1 MGLFSNGMASASP
14 YVPLIV
20 SIFKE
25 CQETSL
31 SHDRLIASLTD
42 LYMKMPFSHF
52 AEDFFEL
59 CRYSLLSADRTAARE
74 RTINFIVRAVI
85 HIIANAPD
93 RNDGKPR
100 NLLLIKAFLF
110 CSKYH
115 ECVKHAPRFRCTQLI
130 YKLLESMGTES
141 CIPVELFDVIQ
152 RVLIRRSKDIKPMVR
167 VQAALGL
174 ARLQNPTDKKCPV
187 IDQLLWLCRHDTSP
201 DVRRAALAAIVLTTF
216 TLPSVVER
224 CRDVS
229 DAVRK
234 TAYAILANRAVVR
247 PLSIAKRI
255 AILQD
260 GLTDTSVEVRKAAQ
274 AMVVAW
280 FNFLDKDPILLLR
293 RLDTEGVP
301 KTSKLCLDNLLP
313 NLNEED
319 LIGVITKWSDD
330 YLDENHIP
338 KPDRCSVECVF
349 FWRVIFENLLK
360 KQKACEESEDNGE
373 GSNSNGK
380 SSSLISS
387 QIASLLELITPNVTN
402 YVDFVISRVDC
413 LLALL
418 RADVDYN
425 ENVMEAECVLEH
437 VLMVSESLDLSDEF
451 GRRRLLDVVRAW
463 LVCPQVPASLT
474 KYLLEIYFKLETNV
488 QNRVVKMTEMTSELL
503 EAAEEDVK
511 RQQQL
516 QKLQEQQQ
524 ASIANGN
531 TESAVT
537 SIADTPLV
545 EPPKPEVVAKPINKA
560 RETFLRI
567 KVAELKVKLNELNES
582 LSECVRQ
589 KNFERATTL
598 QEEFNRLEGERSL
611 LMRELTGLNVHATP
625 VTTATGPAQ
634 SDTGTSIKRE
644 ASAADEATETPVI
657 TIDSESEEE
666 EDEEMGESEDR
677 PNMEVTLVRRQ
688 LKYLSR
694 LSADVVLKSNKMVVV
709 TIQQCPT
716 LWTLPPSLRSLLYNL
731 ILPSVQHA
739 DLAIRNQAI
748 LALGLCCTLDLTLS
762 KTYLPLFYEALKMDH
777 PTVRVTAIGCIID
790 ILVVFGIHPF
800 LEIAHKFEEIS
811 LDLSDL
817 VLLKSSHSAGVTL
830 NASASE
836 TISLALRIL
845 GPLVELLDSDSVTRE
860 VISKED
866 ADLRTA
872 SGVGMTK
879 LFIFGRLLSGRL
891 ISRLLL
897 LWFNQQTSELPT
909 LSQTLGVFF
918 TDFVCSSQERQACVA
933 DAVLPTLSSLVAAPA
948 TSPLSDVDPGLVV
961 DLLVRLTDAASLFP
975 AARTK
980 AAMDAGE
987 EYKSTDNPC
996 HDDLAMRLSNRVLNS
1011 PQSAEAR
1018 LYIRVLGQLRLS
1030 LHKPQLYRDLLRM
1043 VNLMLKKAERHCIL
1057 TLHRFKK
1064 NIQTSITSS
1073 GLNVDDFLEDAP
1085 QQSNPAAATLPA
1097 ETPDSQTSST
1107 RASPTPSEDQPA
1119 LLAPPGATQMDL
1131 EDVEGAP
1138 RRKSIMFNEDM
1149 RKTLAGLSFSGP
1161 PVPSTMLVFTDD
1173 EESDSEREK
1182 DIDERTIRNPPLR
1195 KTARLEVEENGS
1207 HQQRQEKNE
1216 DDDHVE
1222 ITLVEHSKQEE
1233 EKVIE
1238 APRTT
1243 RRRVTVTVTEGSQR
1257 STAKTAAI
1265 TSSRTRLRRLPNTP
1279 NTATTP
1285 VVTRGTEKMPPPTRT
1300 IRRTIRLRPSTTS
1313 TTAKTAP
1320 STVPRPSNVR
1330 TTRHTSTR
1338 NSSSRN

>member
-1 MGLFSNGMASASP
+1 MASSLP
-14 YVPLIV
+14 HVPLIV

-59 CRYSLLSADRTAARE
+59 SRYSLLSADRTAARE

-130 YKLLESMGTES
+130 YKLLEAMGTES

-187 IDQLLWLCRHDTSP
+187 IEQLLWLCRHDTSP

-234 TAYAILANRAVVR
+234 TAYTILANRAVVR

-319 LIGVITKWSDD
+319 LISVITKWSDD
-330 YLDENHIP
+330 YLDEKHIP

-373 GSNSNGK
+373 GSDSNGK
-380 SSSLISS
+380 SSSLTSS
-387 QIASLLELITPNVTN
+387 QIASLLERITPNVTN
-402 YVDFVISRVDC
+402 YVDFVISRVEC

-451 GRRRLLDVVRAW
+451 GRRRLLDVVRTW

-503 EAAEEDVK
+503 EAAEEDLK

-516 QKLQEQQQ
+516 QKQQEQQQ

-537 SIADTPLV
+537 SIANTPLV
-545 EPPKPEVVAKPINKA
+545 EPLKPEVAKPINKA

-567 KVAELKVKLNELNES
+567 KIAELKVKLNELNES

-611 LMRELTGLNVHATP
+611 LMRELTGINVQATP
-625 VTTATGPAQ
+625 VTIATGPAQ
-634 SDTGTSIKRE
+634 SDVSTSIKRE
-644 ASAADEATETPVI
+644 ASAVDEASEIPII

-777 PTVRVTAIGCIID
+777 PTVRVTAIDCIID
-790 ILVVFGIHPF
+790 ILVVFGVHPF
-800 LEIAHKFEEIS
+800 LEIADKFEEIS

-817 VLLKSSHSAGVTL
+817 VLLKSSHSAGVTF

-987 EYKSTDNPC
+987 GYKSTDNPC

-1030 LHKPQLYRDLLRM
+1030 LHKSQLYKDLLRM

-1085 QQSNPAAATLPA
+1085 QQSNPTAATLPA

-1107 RASPTPSEDQPA
+1107 RASPSSSEDQPA

-1131 EDVEGAP
+1131 EDVEGVP
-1138 RRKSIMFNEDM
+1138 RRKSVMFNEHM

-1182 DIDERTIRNPPLR
+1182 DTGERTIRNPPLR
-1195 KTARLEVEENGS
+1195 KIAPLEVEKDRS
-1207 HQQRQEKNE
+1207 HQQQLEEND

-1222 ITLVEHSKQEE
+1222 IILVEHSKQEG

-1238 APRTT
+1238 SPRAT
-1243 RRRVTVTVTEGSQR
+1243 RRRVTVTVTERSQR
-1257 STAKTAAI
+1257 SMPKTAA
-1265 TSSRTRLRRLPNTP
+1265 SRTRLRRLPATP
-1279 NTATTP
+1279 SSLTTP
-1285 VVTRGTEKMPPPTRT
+1285 VVTQDTEKMPPPTST
-1300 IRRTIRLRPSTTS
+1300 IRRTTRLRPSRTS
-1313 TTAKTAP
+1313 TTAKTTP

-1330 TTRHTSTR
+1330 TTRRTSTR
-1338 NSSSRN
+1338 NSSSRK

>member
-1 MGLFSNGMASASP
+1 MVSATP
-14 YVPLIV
+14 QVPLIV
-20 SIFKE
+20 SIFNE

-42 LYMKMPFSHF
+42 LYMKIPFSHF

-74 RTINFIVRAVI
+74 RTIDFIVRSII
-85 HIIANAPD
+85 HIITNAPD

-100 NLLLIKAFLF
+100 NLLLIKTFLF

-115 ECVKHAPRFRCTQLI
+115 ECVKYAPRFRCTQLI
-130 YKLLESMGTES
+130 YKLLEAMGTES

-152 RVLIRRSKDIKPMVR
+152 RVLLRRSKDIKPMVR

-174 ARLQNPTDKKCPV
+174 ARLQNPTDRKCPV
-187 IDQLLWLCRHDTSP
+187 IDQLLWLCRHDTSS

-216 TLPSVVER
+216 TLTSVVER

-234 TAYAILANRAVVR
+234 TAYTILANRAVVR

-260 GLTDTSVEVRKAAQ
+260 GLTDTSMEVRKAAQ
-274 AMVVAW
+274 QMVLAW

-313 NLNEED
+313 ILSEED
-319 LIGVITKWSDD
+319 LIGVITKWSND
-330 YLDENHIP
+330 YLDEKHIP

-349 FWRVIFENLLK
+349 FWRVIFEYLLK
-360 KQKACEESEDNGE
+360 KQKACEEIEDDGNE
-373 GSNSNGK
+373 GDNSNGQ
-380 SSSLISS
+380 SSSLTSS
-387 QIASLLELITPNVTN
+387 QIASLLERVTPTVTN
-402 YVDFVISRVDC
+402 YVDFVISRVDS

-418 RADVDYN
+418 RADADYN
-425 ENVMEAECVLEH
+425 ENVMEVECVLEH
-437 VLMVSESLDLSDEF
+437 VLMVSESLDLTDEF

-474 KYLLEIYFKLETNV
+474 KYLLDIFFKLETNV
-488 QNRVVKMTEMTSELL
+488 QSRVVKMTEMTSELL
-503 EAAEEDVK
+503 EASEDDVK
-511 RQQQL
+511 KQQRQ
-516 QKLQEQQQ
+516 QKLQEQQK
-524 ASIANGN
+524 ASDGNVNNGPAFTNVSNTPIAAP
-531 TESAVT
+531 SQ
-537 SIADTPLV
+537 
-545 EPPKPEVVAKPINKA
+545 PEMIAKPINKA

-582 LSECVRQ
+582 LSECVRL

-598 QEEFNRLEGERSL
+598 QEECNRLDSERSL
-611 LMRELTGLNVHATP
+611 LMREIMGFNIQATP
-625 VTTATGPAQ
+625 VTTTTGTALPSA
-634 SDTGTSIKRE
+634 GTSIKRE
-644 ASAADEATETPVI
+644 PPPAGESIEIPVI
-657 TIDSESEEE
+657 NVDSDLEEEE
-666 EDEEMGESEDR
+666 EDEDEEMEENGNR
-677 PNMEVTLVRRQ
+677 PNMEITLVRRQ

-709 TIQQCPT
+709 TIQKSPT

-739 DLAIRNQAI
+739 DLAVRNQAI

-762 KTYLPLFYEALKMDH
+762 KTYLTLFYEALKMDH
-777 PTVRVTAIGCIID
+777 PTVRVTAVGCIID

-800 LEIAHKFEEIS
+800 LEIADKFEETS

-845 GPLVELLDSDSVTRE
+845 GPLVELIDFD
-860 VISKED
+860 D

-872 SGVGMTK
+872 SGVGMAK

-918 TDFVCSSQERQACVA
+918 TDFVCSSQERQSCVA

-975 AARTK
+975 TAKTK
-980 AAMDAGE
+980 AALSAGE

-996 HDDLAMRLSNRVLNS
+996 HDDLAMRLSNQVLNS

-1030 LHKPQLYRDLLRM
+1030 LHKPQLYKDQLRM

-1064 NIQTSITSS
+1064 NILTSITSS
-1073 GLNVDDFLEDAP
+1073 GLDVNDFLEDVV
-1085 QQSNPAAATLPA
+1085 QQSNPTAAALLA
-1097 ETPDSQTSST
+1097 EIPDSQNSSN

-1119 LLAPPGATQMDL
+1119 LLALPGATQMDL
-1131 EDVEGAP
+1131 EEVEGAP
-1138 RRKSIMFNEDM
+1138 RRNSVKNHEHMGNA
-1149 RKTLAGLSFSGP
+1149 LASLSFRGP
-1161 PVPSTMLVFTDD
+1161 SVPSTMLVFTDD

-1182 DIDERTIRNPPLR
+1182 EVDERTTQNLPLR
-1195 KTARLEVEENGS
+1195 GATRLRTEES
-1207 HQQRQEKNE
+1207 RLKEQQEEEDE
-1216 DDDHVE
+1216 DDDVE
-1222 ITLVEHSKQEE
+1222 ITLVEVE
-1233 EKVIE
+1233 EKVTE
-1238 APRTT
+1238 TPRAT
-1243 RRRVTVTVTEGSQR
+1243 RRRVKTPVKSRPQK
-1257 STAKTAAI
+1257 SAAKTSTNTA
-1265 TSSRTRLRRLPNTP
+1265 SRARLRRPVSPNV
-1279 NTATTP
+1279 TTP
-1285 VVTRGTEKMPPPTRT
+1285 LAITRDTEKMPPPTST
-1300 IRRTIRLRPSTTS
+1300 VRRTARLRSSTTS
-1313 TTAKTAP
+1313 TTGTTTPSVAP
-1320 STVPRPSNVR
+1320 SLPNVR
-1330 TTRHTSTR
+1330 RTPRRASTR